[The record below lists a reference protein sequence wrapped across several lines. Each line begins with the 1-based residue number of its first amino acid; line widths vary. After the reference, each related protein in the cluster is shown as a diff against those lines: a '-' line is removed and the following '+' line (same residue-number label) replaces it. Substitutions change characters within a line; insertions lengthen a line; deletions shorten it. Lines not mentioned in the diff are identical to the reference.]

1 MHDSASDVSDIL
13 QRAMHKQVR
22 NMHTDTAGAGQ
33 GHSPGRATCK
43 IGPVALEKLHP
54 ILKGQITQ
62 APLVIKPVEGIHP
75 RRQQKLNWSTC
86 IAA

>member
-1 MHDSASDVSDIL
+1 
-13 QRAMHKQVR
+13 MHKQMR

-33 GHSPGRATCK
+33 GHPPGRATCK
-43 IGPVALEKLHP
+43 ICPVALEELHSV
-54 ILKGQITQ
+54 LKGQIAQ

-75 RRQQKLNWSTC
+75 RRQQKLNRSTC